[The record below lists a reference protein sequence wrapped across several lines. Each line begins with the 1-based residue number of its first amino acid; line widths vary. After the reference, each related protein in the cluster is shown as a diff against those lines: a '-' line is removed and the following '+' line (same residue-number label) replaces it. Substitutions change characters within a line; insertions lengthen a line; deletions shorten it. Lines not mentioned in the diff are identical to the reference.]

1 MKNMNLNM
9 ITKESLNE
17 IINEEIYKT
26 ENLISSCVNTVDKNY
41 YIGMLRGYE
50 NILNYINF

>member
-1 MKNMNLNM
+1 MNLNM